1 MISRKIR
8 LITAAAAVAL
18 LASVAVARTVVH
30 THAPSTAAHATSG
43 KVITPPA
50 GQTASPHHRG
60 AIVCGMAND
69 SDCEKLEMLLPM

>member
-18 LASVAVARTVVH
+18 LASVAVARTVH
-30 THAPSTAAHATSG
+30 THAPSAAGHATSC
-43 KVITPPA
+43 KVTTPPA